1 MPVDTYVH
9 FVIFMLV
16 DVNLMLYQ
24 HAGQGTEDSDS
35 KHPLDNRKV
44 MREGADLVQWLD
56 NIYSICLIT
65 GG

>member
-16 DVNLMLYQ
+16 DVNLLLYQ

-44 MREGADLVQWLD
+44 VREGAELD
-56 NIYSICLIT
+56 T
-65 GG
+65 VAR